1 MRFETRRKEP
11 MLTAALAPSCHSHS
25 RSERRACT
33 DQGRAPIFD
42 IDPQNAIRA
51 AIGAAGGDA
60 LTNIV
65 DLEAKGSTKLMKCYF
80 LGGLRK

>member
-33 DQGRAPIFD
+33 DDDDEEFMSWIFVLF
-42 IDPQNAIRA
+42 QNAFKIDDRYRCN
-51 AIGAAGGDA
+51 GA
-60 LTNIV
+60 LRITVMLQTNCSVITIV
-65 DLEAKGSTKLMKCYF
+65 SF
-80 LGGLRK
+80 VI